1 MTDCEACAST
11 VNTDVEYKSHE
22 STPTEK
28 ARSRNR
34 ADIPEEQ
41 REREGRREG
50 ESGECSRSTGIG
62 GVAAVNAVT
71 PARHGTGGGRTGGV
85 DGGTR

>member
-34 ADIPEEQ
+34 ADIPKEE
-41 REREGRREG
+41 RERER
-50 ESGECSRSTGIG
+50 
-62 GVAAVNAVT
+62 
-71 PARHGTGGGRTGGV
+71 GTAGGRERRVQQV
-85 DGGTR
+85 DQHRWGCRG